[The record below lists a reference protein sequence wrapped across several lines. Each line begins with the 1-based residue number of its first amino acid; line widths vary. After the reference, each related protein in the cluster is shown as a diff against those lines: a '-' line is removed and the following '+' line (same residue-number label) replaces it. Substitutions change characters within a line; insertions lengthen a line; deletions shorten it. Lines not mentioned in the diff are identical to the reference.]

1 MRLENDVSH
10 SLSTHTHHNN
20 VLADHDASVLYP
32 EEGIKAVVPQ
42 VSAYLSMPHACFR
55 LV

>member
-1 MRLENDVSH
+1 MSH
-10 SLSTHTHHNN
+10 SLSTHTHHHN
-20 VLADHDASVLYP
+20 VLADHDASVFYS